1 MRAAFKSWLHSA
13 VKSRDFSTKTLK
25 MIFTALA
32 NSRKNTRTETTCE
45 RVQTAWKADRKA
57 DVFCPQTAGSHLQ
70 PSLTSCSLL
79 IFLFLCLLLL
89 SGGRKLLFLLQ
100 MLQNL
105 FFFSFRIY
113 FLLSHPIRDLT
124 TDETAANRSL
134 HCLLQTNV
142 SRFTV
147 YWELCWWS
155 WKSNRTSFCLS
166 CRLHPASAPPSSTC
180 GDAATV
186 ASPAWWTWR
195 CGGTL
200 HAPPA
205 WPGRSGRSG
214 CRLWRTPALGSAAH
228 TDLCWRLLTQLYVQ
242 SSFYRISRILLH
254 GNVTVSTATV
264 TVNTALP
271 NTCVSTLVT
280 FQRTEN
286 HPELQKLERSEV
298 SSLLPHT
305 LGVEMS
311 FLTPFWGRAA
321 RPAQPGEGRN
331 DLPGWNRLILPGILS
346 LSAWNMLKLNSALKI
361 KVSDLSLEPASTCCC
376 VVSTQRKRADQ
387 LVRGYIWN
395 VEVSS
400 QLCCRQMAAQWC
412 WLGHCYLHGDNM
424 TTSTVRAEMEMNP
437 HPCDLPGRL
446 CSIFLY
452 PLNIHTD
459 MTSLTRIYL

>member
-1 MRAAFKSWLHSA
+1 MQL
-13 VKSRDFSTKTLK
+13 LK
-25 MIFTALA
+25 VGFIQL
-32 NSRKNTRTETTCE
+32 
-45 RVQTAWKADRKA
+45 WKAETLAQKRWRWYLQ
-57 DVFCPQTAGSHLQ
+57 PWQTVGKTQEQKQLVKECRLLEKLTEKQMFSVHKQLDLISNHLWLPAHSWFFSFFVCCCCREAGSFF
-70 PSLTSCSLL
+70 SSYRCCRT
-79 IFLFLCLLLL
+79 F
-89 SGGRKLLFLLQ
+89 
-100 MLQNL
+100 

-286 HPELQKLERSEV
+286 HPELQKLARSEV

-305 LGVEMS
+305 FGVEMS

-346 LSAWNMLKLNSALKI
+346 LSAWNMLNLNSALKI

-376 VVSTQRKRADQ
+376 VVSTQRKWADQ

-446 CSIFLY
+446 CSISLY

-459 MTSLTRIYL
+459 MTSLTCIYL